1 MYNPKDLWHEPYYNP
16 DLSVNPNCKLF
27 LWWSQD
33 RIDKYLQRMQ
43 EWI

>member
-1 MYNPKDLWHEPYYNP
+1 MYNPKDLWHEPYYNY
-16 DLSVNPNCKLF
+16 DGSINTNCKLF
-27 LWWSQD
+27 AGWSQD